1 MDIGNE
7 RVPTIEKLDPD
18 KETWETLRAVVPGLL
33 RVTVCCAAL
42 PTVTAPNG
50 TGLGFTTICV
60 CPVVPVP
67 DNLTIVGVG
76 EASLMI
82 ANVLLTGPG
91 VVGTN

>member
-33 RVTVCCAAL
+33 KVTVCCAEL
-42 PTVTAPNG
+42 PTVTTPNG

-67 DNLTIVGVG
+67 VNLTVMGVV
-76 EASLMI
+76 EASLVI
-82 ANVLLTGPG
+82 ASVLLTGPG
-91 VVGTN
+91 VVGAN